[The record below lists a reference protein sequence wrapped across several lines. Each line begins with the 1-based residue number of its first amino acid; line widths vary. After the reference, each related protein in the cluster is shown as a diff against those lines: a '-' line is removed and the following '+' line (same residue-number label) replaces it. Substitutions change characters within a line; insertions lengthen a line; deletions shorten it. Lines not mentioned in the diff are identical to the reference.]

1 MGSIQNSMSTLDS
14 LRCLAM
20 AKTVDEARKELD
32 KEYLQF
38 REQLGHI
45 HVALDA
51 VNDAGPTDDVY
62 GLLEKLEDV
71 VHKVRTGGVFGA
83 GAKGHRE
90 AREDW
95 LRAQGGR

>member
-1 MGSIQNSMSTLDS
+1 
-14 LRCLAM
+14 M
-20 AKTVDEARKELD
+20 AKTLEEARKELE

-51 VNDAGPTDDVY
+51 VNDAGPTDDVH
-62 GLLEKLEDV
+62 GLLEKLQDV
-71 VHKVRTGGVFGA
+71 VKEVRTGGVFGS

-90 AREDW
+90 AREAW
-95 LRAQGGR
+95 LKLQTG